1 MILVWKERE
10 PQGPLRQLIRAFP
23 TTEDPPS
30 DPAERKGPMPIS
42 GIEQPGTIP
51 IARDLRL
58 RRYDGRLCWIEPG
71 EGGAS
76 RRCFQRRVSAL

>member
-1 MILVWKERE
+1 
-10 PQGPLRQLIRAFP
+10 
-23 TTEDPPS
+23 
-30 DPAERKGPMPIS
+30 MPIS

-51 IARDLRL
+51 IAKKLRL